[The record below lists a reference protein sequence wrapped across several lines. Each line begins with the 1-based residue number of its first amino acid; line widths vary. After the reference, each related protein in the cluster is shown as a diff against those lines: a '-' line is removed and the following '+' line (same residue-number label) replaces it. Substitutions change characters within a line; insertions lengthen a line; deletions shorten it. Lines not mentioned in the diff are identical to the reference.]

1 MNANE
6 QLNQLVEQFSKKKQ
20 LAMHKNSKLR
30 NFMLQ
35 MDGLIT
41 FLHFPTHFENFGFNE
56 PLKHRS
62 NKISRSL
69 QGLLKRGS
77 FV

>member
-1 MNANE
+1 MD
-6 QLNQLVEQFSKKKQ
+6 
-20 LAMHKNSKLR
+20 KNSKLR
-30 NFMLQ
+30 NFMFQ

-41 FLHFPTHFENFGFNE
+41 FLHFATHFEKFGFNE
-56 PLKHRS
+56 PRKHIS

-69 QGLLKRGS
+69 QGLLKRGF

>member
-1 MNANE
+1 M
-6 QLNQLVEQFSKKKQ
+6 EQFSKKKQ
-20 LAMHKNSKLR
+20 LALHKNSKLR

-41 FLHFPTHFENFGFNE
+41 FLHFPVHFETFGFNKS
-56 PLKHRS
+56 LKHIS
-62 NKISRSL
+62 NKIYRSL

-77 FV
+77 FG